1 MTLEKPVVAYTADSN
16 YDAHLIV
23 AFLRDKGITAVAVED
38 QSLAGV
44 WGLGTLPQIHK
55 PQVWVEEADLDRAT
69 VELGSFES
77 NRQEIR
83 HPSST
88 VLGDVHVTCED
99 CGKLTAFP
107 ASLEGTVQVCSHCH
121 SYVDVGDMPD
131 LEDGFIEGDLE
142 EGTEPNE

>member
-1 MTLEKPVVAYTADSN
+1 MNLEKPVVAYTADSN

-23 AFLRDKGITAVAVED
+23 EFLRNKGVTAFAVED

-69 VELGSFES
+69 VELTSFEHE
-77 NRQEIR
+77 RQEIR
-83 HPSST
+83 HPSNT
-88 VLGDVHVTCED
+88 VLGNVNVTCED
-99 CGKLTAFP
+99 CGKETTFP

-121 SYVDVGDMPD
+121 AYVDVGDMPD
-131 LEDGFIEGDLE
+131 LEEGIVEGDFE
-142 EGTEPNE
+142 DEAEPSE